1 MLCLGASMTDD
12 ISWPIRIQGR
22 VLEAQHIEQIRCL
35 LAEYAT
41 LGRCAASRRL
51 CQLWDWRDE
60 VGRLKDMACR
70 TMFLKLEAR
79 GLITLPA
86 KRVQSGGARH
96 GALAVDHDT
105 SAMACSLAQLQ
116 PIEVVDASASVHQ
129 RRLFRHLLSTYHYL
143 GLRDVGRNMKYLAL
157 AANGRPLACL
167 LFGSA
172 AWKTEARDSFI
183 AWSAPMREKNL
194 HLIAN
199 NTRFLILPWVQVPNL
214 ASFLLARA
222 AKRLRVDW
230 PKRYGYPLAMLETF
244 VDRSRF
250 LGTCYRSANWTRVG
264 KTTGRSRQDRYHTTS
279 VPVKDV
285 YIYPLRKDW
294 RKCLYS

>member
-1 MLCLGASMTDD
+1 MTDD
-12 ISWPIRIQGR
+12 ISLPVRIQGR
-22 VLEAQHIEQIRCL
+22 VLEAQHLEQIRCL

-41 LGRCAASRRL
+41 FGRAAASRRL
-51 CQLWDWRDE
+51 CELWDWRDE
-60 VGRLKDMACR
+60 LGRPKDMACR

-79 GLITLPA
+79 GLVTLPA
-86 KRVQSGGARH
+86 KRGQSGGARH
-96 GALAVDHDT
+96 GATAVDHDT
-105 SAMACSLAQLQ
+105 SCIACTLAPLQ
-116 PIEVVDASASVHQ
+116 PIEVVDAGASIEQ
-129 RRLFRHLLSTYHYL
+129 RRLFRHFLSTYHYL

-172 AWKTEARDSFI
+172 AWKIQARDSFI
-183 AWSAPMREKNL
+183 AWPAATRQKNL

-199 NTRFLILPWVQVPNL
+199 NTRFLILPWVQVANL

-222 AKRLRVDW
+222 AERLREDW
-230 PKRYGYPLAMLETF
+230 PKRYGYHLAMVETF

-250 LGTCYRSANWTRVG
+250 RGTCYRCANWTHVG
-264 KTTGRSRQDRYHTTS
+264 KTTGRSRQDRYHCNVS

-285 YIYPLRKDW
+285 YVYPLRKDW
-294 RKCLYS
+294 RKCLHS